1 MLFYVIFQQNVI
13 SRLIYI
19 QVQQMVSAS
28 IYICTPLAIECGV
41 LKTFIK
47 ILAQQILHYD
57 FFWQIKKKK
66 IISIFI
72 DEQNLHQMIEW
83 MLLLSK
89 YNKSRWWKNLMLV
102 FLRKNKT
109 ESNHHSRHNPRISEN
124 LPINNETSQVSRQ
137 KLNVCHI
144 SQKKFIIL
152 DETPGNVHHYFRCGL
167 TSQHSENKS
176 KLFKRQT

>member
-1 MLFYVIFQQNVI
+1 M
-13 SRLIYI
+13 
-19 QVQQMVSAS
+19 
-28 IYICTPLAIECGV
+28 
-41 LKTFIK
+41 
-47 ILAQQILHYD
+47 AQQILHYD

-89 YNKSRWWKNLMLV
+89 YNTSRWWKNLMLV

-109 ESNHHSRHNPRISEN
+109 ESNHHLRHNPRISEN

-144 SQKKFIIL
+144 SHPTGSEGERSLLFWMKRLAMFATISGAGWHPSIQRTKANFSKDKRSL
-152 DETPGNVHHYFRCGL
+152 L
-167 TSQHSENKS
+167 LSENH
-176 KLFKRQT
+176 

>member
-1 MLFYVIFQQNVI
+1 M
-13 SRLIYI
+13 
-19 QVQQMVSAS
+19 
-28 IYICTPLAIECGV
+28 
-41 LKTFIK
+41 
-47 ILAQQILHYD
+47 AQQILHYD

-144 SQKKFIIL
+144 SHPTGSDGERSLLFWKKRL
-152 DETPGNVHHYFRCGL
+152 AMLPGNVRHYFRCGL

-176 KLFKRQT
+176 KLLKRQTKPAAPREPLEFIFCLPRIWLA

>member
-1 MLFYVIFQQNVI
+1 M
-13 SRLIYI
+13 
-19 QVQQMVSAS
+19 QQMVSAS

-89 YNKSRWWKNLMLV
+89 YNTSRWWKNLMLV

-109 ESNHHSRHNPRISEN
+109 ESNHHLRHNPRISEN

-144 SQKKFIIL
+144 SHPTGSEGERSLLFWKKRLAMFTTISGAGWHPSIQRTKANFSKDKRSL
-152 DETPGNVHHYFRCGL
+152 L
-167 TSQHSENKS
+167 LSENH
-176 KLFKRQT
+176 